1 MDFMSCFWVTRL
13 TGNFGLSAGRIINL
27 EVGSIGTWNNMGG
40 GDTLVSLSWNVRCN
54 FKGNILF
61 C

>member
-13 TGNFGLSAGRIINL
+13 TGTFGLSAGGRNNR
-27 EVGSIGTWNNMGG
+27 EVGKIGTWNNMGG
-40 GDTLVSLSWNVRCN
+40 VDTSVSLSWNIGCN